1 MPPSGII
8 HPDGKLFILLCQ
20 YNLIPP
26 GFRPVSIFDEV
37 RGILSSILSIILL
50 FQCCNTCSVTFRSSS
65 RDNVR
70 FEIRIHDFT
79 LGEDGSIKLFPRTN
93 RISSHLSQFYKCYLL
108 PSFHACSKIDITR
121 RIDTKVLIRLHVR
134 RLVKTCQ
141 KPRLKRFY
149 PSCGFFCHR

>member
-70 FEIRIHDFT
+70 SDLRFESMI
-79 LGEDGSIKLFPRTN
+79 
-93 RISSHLSQFYKCYLL
+93 SHLAKMDLSNYFLEPIEFHHIYHKCYLL